1 MSASKYDFSIEQGT
15 SFKMV
20 LRLKNNDGTPMDI
33 NGWCARLIWKTN
45 NNITQIFS
53 TENVDFE
60 IYKFTL
66 DPSDS
71 SITLLIPANTTNNLS
86 FNSAKYDLE
95 LQTST
100 PLYTPQGGNH
110 TTRIL
115 FGVINI
121 VKRFSGNKDLLDC
134 SL

>member
-1 MSASKYDFSIEQGT
+1 MSASKYDFNIEQGT

-20 LRLKNNDGTPMDI
+20 LRLKNDDGTPMDI
-33 NGWCARLIWKTN
+33 NGWCARLIWKTS

-53 TENVDFE
+53 TENIDFE
-60 IYKFTL
+60 IYKFIL

-71 SITLLIPANTTNNLS
+71 SITLLIPANTTNTFN
-86 FNSAKYDLE
+86 FNSARYDLE

-100 PLYTPQGGNH
+100 PLYAPEGGNH